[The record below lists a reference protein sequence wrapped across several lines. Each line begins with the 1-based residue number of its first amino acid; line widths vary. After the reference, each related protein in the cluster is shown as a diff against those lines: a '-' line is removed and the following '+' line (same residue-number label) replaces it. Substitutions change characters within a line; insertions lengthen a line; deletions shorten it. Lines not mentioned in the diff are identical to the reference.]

1 MVIHLVLVQRI
12 EVQILVGQQS
22 ITLNLKIDLFFLSE
36 PANNCLQVFLFPRI
50 PNFYIFIGYII

>member
-22 ITLNLKIDLFFLSE
+22 ITLNLKIELFFLSE
-36 PANNCLQVFLFPRI
+36 PANNCLQVFLFP
-50 PNFYIFIGYII
+50 PNP